1 MENNNEIFEEKVEQ
15 PEELAPEKKKLP
27 WWIFAII
34 GAGVVAIVAVVLIIV
49 LGGKCEHIDKNDDFL
64 CDECGAEFD
73 DGLEI
78 ITSTVTLEFK
88 DEAGASMSGIKLTVK
103 NSASTYALES
113 GADGK
118 ATVTLPVGAYEIEYD
133 YSTIPSGFQPDLSV
147 LRVKEDTTSVAVTV
161 VDNNPNG
168 SLERPYLVADYDF
181 AITVPAGEEL
191 YYSCRVADA
200 RKMKVEGESIV
211 VVYGEEEYEDG
222 EEFIIIN
229 ETTDVNFMAVF
240 SVKNT
245 SDADIETKILT
256 VFDPGTLENPFI
268 AEGNEIAVHL
278 EKGQIVYYKWTSTV
292 DCLLIVSKS
301 ENKCGVSLSKI
312 KIVDD
317 QEIPVYSETGEDGK
331 ERLDAFVGEEIIIRI
346 SNESSDAIDVTLTL
360 TAKLGE

>member
-78 ITSTVTLEFK
+78 ITSTVTFELK
-88 DEAGASMSGIKLTVK
+88 DEAGKAMKDIKFTVK
-103 NSASTYALES
+103 SKSTSEKYDLTT

-147 LRVKEDTTSVAVTV
+147 LRVKDDTAGVAVTV

-200 RKMKVEGESIV
+200 RKMKVEGVV

-278 EKGQIVYYKWTSTV
+278 EKGQVVYYKWTSTA

-312 KIVDD
+312 KIVDE